1 MAADASESTFSTP
14 HPIMSQSPTFSL
26 QGKVIIQFGG
36 TGLLGPALIKALGE
50 AGATVV
56 VASRSRASLDS
67 LVAQPRESRLTLSG
81 LRPIIADMVMVL
93 VYQLVH
99 PPSTTRLWPVT

>member
-1 MAADASESTFSTP
+1 M
-14 HPIMSQSPTFSL
+14 FSL

-67 LVAQPRESRLTLSG
+67 LVAQEGGIL
-81 LRPIIADMVMVL
+81 
-93 VYQLVH
+93 
-99 PPSTTRLWPVT
+99 

>member
-1 MAADASESTFSTP
+1 
-14 HPIMSQSPTFSL
+14 MSQSPTFSL

-67 LVAQPRESRLTLSG
+67 LVAQESAAGGLFTQRKLIPTRKRLSML
-81 LRPIIADMVMVL
+81 
-93 VYQLVH
+93 Y
-99 PPSTTRLWPVT
+99 VTAS